1 MDLFHW
7 VTKLTWIVI
16 FGAFYIYFFFLLL
29 DTNFQNCIYI
39 LYTGY
44 IAFHDEQT
52 YVHAGSTGSTGWQR
66 AHTPI
71 PEKFKLVKLGPILEK
86 KLSLGP
92 HPPME
97 TTSWS
102 ANVTWRFKA
111 YTVDFIKGKDK
122 VFASI
127 FLFYTMQLCR
137 PSMQKS
143 VVSWKTK
150 WIRVHCANTISQY
163 RSILLILINI

>member
-1 MDLFHW
+1 M
-7 VTKLTWIVI
+7 
-16 FGAFYIYFFFLLL
+16 
-29 DTNFQNCIYI
+29 YI

-44 IAFHDEQT
+44 NYSISSLTNLCTRGGLRGDR
-52 YVHAGSTGSTGWQR
+52 G
-66 AHTPI
+66 PI
-71 PEKFKLVKLGPILEK
+71 PPSLKTSNLLNLAPYWKIKFITRT
-86 KLSLGP
+86 
-92 HPPME
+92 PP
-97 TTSWS
+97 THGN
-102 ANVTWRFKA
+102 NVTWRFKA
-111 YTVDFIKGKDK
+111 YPVDFKKGKDK

-127 FLFYTMQLCR
+127 FLFYTLVLQLCR

>member
-16 FGAFYIYFFFLLL
+16 LIYRLVHFIFFF
-29 DTNFQNCIYI
+29 CYWI
-39 LYTGY
+39 LIFKIVYTY
-44 IAFHDEQT
+44 YTRVIAFHDEQT
-52 YVHAGSTGSTGWQR
+52 YVHAGSTGWQR

-111 YTVDFIKGKDK
+111 YPVDFKKGKDK

-127 FLFYTMQLCR
+127 FLFYTLVLQLCR